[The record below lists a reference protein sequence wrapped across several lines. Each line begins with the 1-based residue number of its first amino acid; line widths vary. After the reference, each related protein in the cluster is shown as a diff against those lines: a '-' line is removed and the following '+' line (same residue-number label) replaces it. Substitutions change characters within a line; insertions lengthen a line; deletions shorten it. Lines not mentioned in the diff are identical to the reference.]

1 MGAVVTGAP
10 FGLGEP
16 VTFVEEIP
24 GGRDEMGL
32 PTPGTVVET
41 VVEGCA
47 IWPRTSSEQDQARSQ
62 VIVGLTVFI
71 PPGVDVPATDK
82 ARVRGVLY
90 EVDGEP
96 GLYRS
101 PLTGH
106 ASGTEVA
113 LRRVTG

>member
-1 MGAVVTGAP
+1 
-10 FGLGEP
+10 
-16 VTFVEEIP
+16 
-24 GGRDEMGL
+24 MGL

-90 EVDGEP
+90 EVDGDP